1 MACLTDQGKSVLTK
15 PEHIKVVFKDS
26 DRHFK
31 AVNND
36 SGYLMGRVLG
46 KCLGLVSGQEW
57 KDLRAVSGT
66 AFSRINV
73 TSHVDLIQ
81 SRVKGCLRN
90 LEGRGKLNDGFID
103 PVHDLKV
110 LPFFTVADVIYGQ
123 LSPEMEKELQYLA
136 PIHERLFTHII
147 QGGLS
152 RFEISRFFPTK
163 ANQTL
168 SEFQA
173 KWKMFNHMA
182 YQRACD
188 LSLTETPI
196 FQLYDALHKG
206 IVEEE
211 HVYQTMD
218 EALYANLDVTMGGL
232 SWNLVFLASDQQVQ
246 SQLREE
252 IKQVR
257 RDNNEQ
263 QYLLSSTTFLSA
275 CISESSRLKPLA
287 AFSVPQSAP
296 TDRIIDGY
304 VIPAGTNFVVD
315 SYSLNIRNGF
325 WGPDATEYRP
335 NRFQTVNS
343 TDARYNFWRF
353 GFGPRQCMGRYVV
366 DIIIRALILELI
378 DKWELHLPKELVGK
392 SWGRDEETWIT
403 HPQMKLI
410 CVPDLPDEKTET

>member
-1 MACLTDQGKSVLTK
+1 MVLLTS
-15 PEHIKVVFKDS
+15 
-26 DRHFK
+26 
-31 AVNND
+31 
-36 SGYLMGRVLG
+36 MGFF
-46 KCLGLVSGQEW
+46 LVGSI
-57 KDLRAVSGT
+57 LSAVSQSIIMLIVFRAISGIGGGGILTSVMITVSDVVSLEKRGT
-66 AFSRINV
+66 YQGILGVVVALSNSIGPLVGGLFTEKVSWWWCFYIN
-73 TSHVDLIQ
+73 IP
-81 SRVKGCLRN
+81 
-90 LEGRGKLNDGFID
+90 LNSI
-103 PVHDLKV
+103 
-110 LPFFTVADVIYGQ
+110 
-123 LSPEMEKELQYLA
+123 
-136 PIHERLFTHII
+136 RLFTHII

-168 SEFQA
+168 SQFQA
-173 KWKMFNHMA
+173 IWKMFNHMA

-188 LSLTETPI
+188 QSLTETTI
-196 FQLYDALHKG
+196 FQLYNALHKG

-257 RDNNEQ
+257 RDNNEH
-263 QYLLSSTTFLSA
+263 QYLLSSTTFLFA

-325 WGPDATEYRP
+325 WGSDATEYRP

-353 GFGPRQCMGRYVV
+353 GFGPRQCMGRYVA

-392 SWGRDEETWIT
+392 NWG
-403 HPQMKLI
+403 MKLI
-410 CVPDLPDEKTET
+410 CVPNLPDEKTET